1 MINYDTHRQVRV
13 SKDRGGSILTLV
25 KATDDDSGNYTC
37 SPYNVRPDSVSV
49 HVLKETGPAEASVD
63 DNASGS
69 LSIISIGSHLYIF
82 IKENLR
88 KFQNFTNHVLKAVG
102 HLGR

>member
-63 DNASGS
+63 DNASGTS
-69 LSIISIGSHLYIF
+69 LPIISILSPHFLISIHHY
-82 IKENLR
+82 
-88 KFQNFTNHVLKAVG
+88 
-102 HLGR
+102 

>member
-69 LSIISIGSHLYIF
+69 LPIIFLSYLLICL
-82 IKENLR
+82 
-88 KFQNFTNHVLKAVG
+88 
-102 HLGR
+102 